1 MEAKTFADY
10 VADEKSR
17 IIGLKRE
24 YEQQIRAIEEQIA
37 DLDRQMVAVVQYER
51 TISGSRNVSES
62 RRTQILKLVKAKPGI
77 RRKAICEEMGIDVKS
92 NKAQSVS
99 VALTKLVQ
107 EGEIRRDD
115 SRAYY
120 PTR

>member
-1 MEAKTFADY
+1 METKTFAEY
-10 VADEKSR
+10 IADERSR
-17 IIGLKRE
+17 ILGLKRE
-24 YEQQIRAIEEQIA
+24 YEQQIRDVEEQIA
-37 DLDRQMVAVVQYER
+37 ALDREMVAILQYER
-51 TISGSRNVSES
+51 TVSGSRNVSGN
-62 RRTQILKLVKAKPGI
+62 RRTQILKLVQAQPGI
-77 RRKAICEEMGIDVKS
+77 RRKAICEGLGIDVKS

-107 EGEIRRDD
+107 DGEIRRDE

>member
-1 MEAKTFADY
+1 METKTFAEY
-10 VADEKSR
+10 IAEERSR
-17 IIGLKRE
+17 ILGLKRE

-37 DLDRQMVAVVQYER
+37 DLDRQMVAILQYER
-51 TISGSRNVSES
+51 TVSGSRNVSGN
-62 RRTQILKLVKAKPGI
+62 RRSQILKLIKAQPGI

-107 EGEIRRDD
+107 EGEINRDE

-120 PTR
+120 PSR

>member
-17 IIGLKRE
+17 ILELKRE

-37 DLDRQMVAVVQYER
+37 DLDRHMVAVLQYER
-51 TISGSRNVSES
+51 TVSGSRNVSES

-120 PTR
+120 STG

>member
-1 MEAKTFADY
+1 METKTFAEY
-10 VADEKSR
+10 IADERSR
-17 IIGLKRE
+17 ILGLKRE
-24 YEQQIRAIEEQIA
+24 YEQQIRDIEEQIA
-37 DLDRQMVAVVQYER
+37 ALDREMVAILQYER
-51 TISGSRNVSES
+51 TVSGSRNVSGN
-62 RRTQILKLVKAKPGI
+62 RRTQILKLVQAQPGI
-77 RRKAICEEMGIDVKS
+77 RRKAICEGLGIDVKS

-107 EGEIRRDD
+107 DGEIRRDE

>member
-1 MEAKTFADY
+1 MEAKTLADY

-17 IIGLKRE
+17 ILGLKRE
-24 YEQQIRAIEEQIA
+24 YEQQIRVLEEQIA
-37 DLDRQMVAVVQYER
+37 DLDRGLVAALQYER
-51 TISGSRNVSES
+51 SISGGRSLSEN
-62 RRTQILKLVKAKPGI
+62 RRTQILKLVNAKPGI
-77 RRKAICEEMGIDVKS
+77 RRKAICEELGVDVKS

-107 EGEIRRDD
+107 GGEIHRDA

-120 PTR
+120 PAD

>member
-1 MEAKTFADY
+1 MEAKTFAEY

-17 IIGLKRE
+17 ILGLKRE
-24 YEQQIRAIEEQIA
+24 YEQQIRAIEDQIA

-51 TISGSRNVSES
+51 TVSGSRNVSEN
-62 RRTQILKLVKAKPGI
+62 RRTQILKLVKSKPGI
-77 RRKAICEEMGIDVKS
+77 RRKTICEEMGIDVKS

-99 VALTKLVQ
+99 IALTKLVQ
-107 EGEIRRDD
+107 DGEIRRDE

-120 PTR
+120 PRR